1 MRSLLLLVLL
11 ARADARQQCHHYE
24 PSLLERKWVSAFA
37 SAEAQNASFGVRNLC
52 ELWRPVRLPADASR
66 MTCGKQQV
74 LIEPLVGLL
83 RNPDLQCAQLRRRK
97 LPPSDWRWESSL
109 KSYKY
114 LREVLDPAYIHLD
127 GAMGMLGTG
136 QGASDG
142 INGGANGE
150 RRRAVL
156 LDMGASLWAGGG
168 PGEKEVGATATRWL
182 VKRFGELG
190 VTFDRILT
198 WEATKHTSK
207 ELWRNVPL
215 EIASVASFYG
225 LPVSDVYGHPQHPW
239 SVLMRIA
246 RPSDLVVV
254 KLDIDTPVLEASL
267 VEQLMSDANVSSR
280 VDVFFWEE
288 HWSAAT
294 TASNIGCKTPQD
306 VCIVKGAFHNVPQLS
321 VQERAKYPWFHAVP
335 LSETYQKFVR
345 LRELGILAHPWM

>member
-1 MRSLLLLVLL
+1 MG
-11 ARADARQQCHHYE
+11 QCIRLRRGSECKLWCAH
-24 PSLLERKWVSAFA
+24 
-37 SAEAQNASFGVRNLC
+37 QN
-52 ELWRPVRLPADASR
+52 
-66 MTCGKQQV
+66 
-74 LIEPLVGLL
+74 EPLVGLL

-156 LDMGASLWAGGG
+156 LDMGASLWA
-168 PGEKEVGATATRWL
+168 TRWL

-198 WEATKHTSK
+198 
-207 ELWRNVPL
+207 WRNVPL

-306 VCIVKGAFHNVPQLS
+306 VCIVKGAFHNVSCAGACQVS
-321 VQERAKYPWFHAVP
+321 VVPCGAAERDVP
-335 LSETYQKFVR
+335 EVC
-345 LRELGILAHPWM
+345 APA